1 MIIINAIMKVQSEH
15 REQYLALV
23 QPLIQAANAEEGSLY
38 YEHFEKTDEPN
49 TFVMIE
55 HYKDQAAVEAHN
67 ASEHFKTFFGQV
79 SELLSAKPDIVVAQ
93 PIQ

>member
-1 MIIINAIMKVQSEH
+1 MNILKRQMSQI
-15 REQYLALV
+15 R
-23 QPLIQAANAEEGSLY
+23 
-38 YEHFEKTDEPN
+38 
-49 TFVMIE
+49 FVMIE